1 MAQVNL
7 KLSARALDY
16 LSDTATDAQSLSAT
30 VTSLLNTNALL
41 NSNYYY
47 FDSWKS
53 SASKAVMR
61 FEDGT
66 TRSYLGQIS
75 PTYKTAYEEQGVAY
89 VHTLQLNVPKG
100 IRETIKGNLI
110 YDYEADYDNLW
121 IDFRQGLI
129 TDYRIEI
136 LGKLADTQYGNISSG
151 FTGALQASPSG
162 SVSGSL
168 SGLYASAQKVLKRS
182 VTEGDFQV
190 SGDNQTGV
198 QVSGTLQRL
207 RNDFHDGSYL
217 ELRDSRA
224 FGITDSLSLL
234 SLHQQ
239 ELWGGDDTFNVEL
252 ANTAT
257 RTLRINSGAG
267 NDSLTLKGGHGL
279 LAADAGDGDDSIR
292 LLDSAPLV
300 FGGSGI
306 DTVETAFSH
315 SIDNLTDIENLT
327 LYGSKKAD
335 ATGNAQGNVLRGNS
349 AANTLDG
356 HAGADRMIGGLGNDI
371 YIADQPGDQIEEA
384 ANGGIDTVHT
394 ALSWALSAYL
404 ENLVL
409 QGSIDLAGTGNG
421 LANRITGNT
430 GNNTLDGAGGI
441 DSLVGGAGNDTYIVD
456 LLPKGQG
463 SKSTL
468 ALEDKIMESAN
479 QGSDTLQLRG
489 QFDLTA
495 ASTIRLAAPLENL
508 DAGHTGCTRLNLSG
522 NAGDNLIIGNEA
534 DNILTGGAGADR
546 LFGGAGQDTFRFNSI
561 REMSLGERQDV
572 IQDFTRG
579 EDLIELKALNGFSL
593 IGEQAFSGLKQLR
606 YETSGTDLLLLGN
619 NSGNLQADFSI
630 KLIGIGSLNNAD
642 LLLS

>member
-1 MAQVNL
+1 M
-7 KLSARALDY
+7 
-16 LSDTATDAQSLSAT
+16 
-30 VTSLLNTNALL
+30 
-41 NSNYYY
+41 
-47 FDSWKS
+47 
-53 SASKAVMR
+53 
-61 FEDGT
+61 
-66 TRSYLGQIS
+66 
-75 PTYKTAYEEQGVAY
+75 
-89 VHTLQLNVPKG
+89 
-100 IRETIKGNLI
+100 
-110 YDYEADYDNLW
+110 
-121 IDFRQGLI
+121 
-129 TDYRIEI
+129 
-136 LGKLADTQYGNISSG
+136 
-151 FTGALQASPSG
+151 
-162 SVSGSL
+162 
-168 SGLYASAQKVLKRS
+168 
-182 VTEGDFQV
+182 
-190 SGDNQTGV
+190 
-198 QVSGTLQRL
+198 
-207 RNDFHDGSYL
+207 
-217 ELRDSRA
+217 
-224 FGITDSLSLL
+224 
-234 SLHQQ
+234 
-239 ELWGGDDTFNVEL
+239 
-252 ANTAT
+252 
-257 RTLRINSGAG
+257 
-267 NDSLTLKGGHGL
+267 
-279 LAADAGDGDDSIR
+279 
-292 LLDSAPLV
+292 
-300 FGGSGI
+300 
-306 DTVETAFSH
+306 
-315 SIDNLTDIENLT
+315 
-327 LYGSKKAD
+327 
-335 ATGNAQGNVLRGNS
+335 LRGNS

-394 ALSWALSAYL
+394 ALSWALSAHL

-441 DSLVGGAGNDTYIVD
+441 DSLVGGAVNDTYIVD

-508 DAGHTGCTRLNLSG
+508 DAGHTDSTRLNLSG

-561 REMSLGERQDV
+561 REMSLGERKDV